1 MVIHRSFRC
10 PPTLDTRNNNSDTLA
25 LRLDLEEDSS
35 SNAYLNLTESAKA
48 GLNLD
53 DRVVQ
58 ESANETISQLMTNAR
73 VYAMAE
79 KFIIPDLKL
88 LAQEKFLQRAHVWPI
103 PGLAAVVQEVLT
115 STPQSVRGLRN
126 TVRDILSLHVTEI
139 TAVLEDEGPE
149 QYFVKTP
156 KSLRWAS
163 ILGQEGEFLLEIMG
177 QVTTNITKQSNDQRK
192 VDAIPVENL
201 RRYQDEVK
209 RLECENK
216 ALRFSQDEVKRS
228 ERENKAPRLGHDEVK
243 RLEREI
249 QALRLS
255 KGHAIREK
263 DNEIKAIRSQKN
275 NEIKAIRSEKNNLL
289 KRGGRLIAAIS
300 SNDYCRHCSEVFQP
314 IVVGI
319 GTLDDWANKGV
330 LKCKWCRTKYD
341 WA

>member
-1 MVIHRSFRC
+1 MVIHKSFLW
-10 PPTLDTRNNNSDTLA
+10 PPPSIPKTDISTLHLA
-25 LRLDLEEDSS
+25 LDEHSS
-35 SNAYLNLTESAKA
+35 QNASANLTESAKA
-48 GLNLD
+48 GLNLN
-53 DRVVQ
+53 DRAIQ
-58 ESANETISQLMTNAR
+58 NSANDTFSQLMTNAQ

-88 LAQEKFLQRAHVWPI
+88 LAQEKFLQRAHGWPI

-115 STPQSVRGLRN
+115 STPYSVRGLRN
-126 TVRDILSLHVTEI
+126 IVRDLLSLHVTEI
-139 TAVLEDEGPE
+139 TSVLEKEGPE
-149 QYFVKTP
+149 QYFVTTP
-156 KSLRWAS
+156 ESLQWAS
-163 ILGQEGEFLLEIMG
+163 VLRQEGDFLLEVLG
-177 QVTTNITKQSNDQRK
+177 QVTTNVTKQSNHQHK
-192 VDAIPVENL
+192 VNAVPVENL
-201 RRYQDEVK
+201 RRYQEEVK

-228 ERENKAPRLGHDEVK
+228 ERENKAPLLGHDEAK

-255 KGHAIREK
+255 KGHAIRGK
-263 DNEIKAIRSQKN
+263 DNEIKAIRLQKN
-275 NEIKAIRSEKNNLL
+275 HEIKAIRSEKNNLL

-300 SNDYCRHCSEVFQP
+300 NHDYCRHCSEVFQP

-319 GTLDDWANKGV
+319 GTLDDWANRGI